1 MMKYLLIVLI
11 SIQSMILVGQTEV
24 NRLTLD
30 DVLYIAKQQSPDALI
45 AQHRF
50 RRSYWQY
57 RSYKASYLPAVS
69 LSGTLPNINNSINE
83 ITLPDGTEEYINQNF
98 TKYSLDLSVRQRIG
112 LTGGQ
117 IFLTSG
123 LRRNDNVIGDNRNT
137 AYNSTPINI
146 GYSQPLLQYNAFKW
160 DRKIEPMRYEE
171 ASRIYVEN
179 MEQVS
184 LTAISH
190 FFDLLAAQVQIKIAK
205 KNLNSY
211 DTLYHIAEGRY
222 NLGKI
227 AENELLQLELNYLKA
242 QAAEENAQLDYE
254 NVLFILKSFL
264 RIQSDQAIELIPPA
278 ETFHF
283 PISVDEAIKQA
294 KENTSTALGF
304 DRRLLEAESDV
315 NKAKM
320 DGRIDANLFA
330 VYGLTQTAADIK
342 GSYISPLEQKQ
353 LSLGITVPILDWGKA
368 RGEIKM
374 AESSAELTRTS
385 IEQERI
391 DFEQNIYLKVKQ
403 FEMQENQ
410 LMIAAKSDTVAQ
422 KRYQVTQQ
430 RYLIGKV
437 NDVLELNNAQI
448 DNDNAKKAYYQ
459 SLNTYWTNYYN
470 IRKLTLFDFKAG
482 KKIEFNIDEIK

>member
-1 MMKYLLIVLI
+1 MMKYILIVFI
-11 SIQSMILVGQTEV
+11 SIQSLTIVAQTEV

-45 AQHRF
+45 AKHRF

-57 RSYKASYLPAVS
+57 RSYKASYLPSVS

-83 ITLPDGTEEYINQNF
+83 ITLPDGSEEYVNQNF
-98 TKYSLDLSVRQRIG
+98 TKYSLDVSVRQRIG

-123 LRRNDNVIGDNRNT
+123 LKRNDNTVGDNKNT

-146 GYSQPLLQYNAFKW
+146 GYSQPLFQYNSFKW
-160 DRKIEPMRYEE
+160 DRKIEPLKYEE
-171 ASRIYVEN
+171 ASRIYIEN
-179 MEQVS
+179 VEQVA
-184 LTAISH
+184 LTATNH
-190 FFDLLAAQVQIKIAK
+190 FFNLLSAQIQIQIAE

-227 AENELLQLELNYLKA
+227 AENDLLQLELNYLRA
-242 QAAEENAQLDYE
+242 QAAQENSQLDYE

-264 RIQSDQAIELIPPA
+264 RVTTNLPIELIPPS
-278 ETFHF
+278 ETYHF
-283 PISVDEAIKQA
+283 PIDIDEAIKHA

-304 DRRLLEAESDV
+304 DRRLLESESDV

-320 DGRIDANLFA
+320 DGRIDATLFA
-330 VYGLTQTAADIK
+330 VYGLTQTAGDIK

-368 RGEIKM
+368 RGQIKM

-391 DFEQNIYLKVKQ
+391 DFEQNIYLKIKQ

-422 KRYQVTQQ
+422 KRYEVTQQ

-448 DNDNAKKAYYQ
+448 DNDNAKKAYFQ
-459 SLNTYWTNYYN
+459 SLNTYWTNYYT
-470 IRKLTLFDFKAG
+470 IRKLTLFDFKEG
-482 KKIEFNIDEIK
+482 KKIEFDIREVE

>member
-1 MMKYLLIVLI
+1 MKYLLIVLI
-11 SIQSMILVGQTEV
+11 SIQSLFVMAQTEV

-30 DVLYIAKQQSPDALI
+30 DVIYIAKQQSPDALI
-45 AQHRF
+45 AKHRF

-57 RSYKASYLPAVS
+57 RSYKASYLPSVS

-83 ITLPDGTEEYINQNF
+83 ITLPDGSEEYINQNF
-98 TKYSLDLSVRQRIG
+98 TKYSLDMSVRQKIG

-123 LRRNDNVIGDNRNT
+123 LKRNDNTIGDNKNT
-137 AYNSTPINI
+137 AYNSTPVNI
-146 GYSQPLLQYNAFKW
+146 GYSQPLFQYNSFKW
-160 DRKIEPMRYEE
+160 DRKIEPLRYEE
-171 ASRIYVEN
+171 ASRTYIEN
-179 MEQVS
+179 VEQVA
-184 LTAISH
+184 LTATNH
-190 FFDLLAAQVQIKIAK
+190 FFNLLTAQIQIEIAK
-205 KNLNSY
+205 KNLHSY

-254 NVLFILKSFL
+254 NVLFVLKSFL
-264 RIQSDQAIELIPPA
+264 RVTTDQPIELIPPA
-278 ETFHF
+278 ETYHF
-283 PISVDEAIKQA
+283 EIDIEKAIAEA
-294 KENTSTALGF
+294 KENTSTAMGF
-304 DRRLLEAESDV
+304 DRRLLEADSDV

-320 DGRIDANLFA
+320 DGRIDATLFA
-330 VYGLTQTAADIK
+330 VYGLTQTAEDIK

-353 LSLGITVPILDWGKA
+353 LSLGITVPILDWGMA
-368 RGEIKM
+368 RGQIKM

-385 IEQERI
+385 IDQERR
-391 DFEQNIYLKVKQ
+391 DFEQNIYLKIKQ
-403 FEMQENQ
+403 FEMQKNQ

-422 KRYQVTQQ
+422 KRYEVTQQ

-459 SLNTYWTNYYN
+459 SLNTYWTNYYT
-470 IRKLTLFDFKAG
+470 IRKLTLFDFKEG
-482 KKIEFNIDEIK
+482 KKIKFDIREVE

>member
-1 MMKYLLIVLI
+1 MKYLLIVFI
-11 SIQSMILVGQTEV
+11 SIQSILLVGQTEV

-45 AQHRF
+45 AKHRF

-57 RSYKASYLPAVS
+57 RSYKASYLPSVS

-83 ITLPDGTEEYINQNF
+83 ITLPDGSEEYVNQNF
-98 TKYSLDLSVRQRIG
+98 TKYSLDMSVRQRIG

-123 LRRNDNVIGDNRNT
+123 LRRNDNTIGENKNT
-137 AYNSTPINI
+137 AYNSTPVNI
-146 GYSQPLLQYNAFKW
+146 GYSQPLFQYNSFKW
-160 DRKIEPMRYEE
+160 DRKIEPLKYEE
-171 ASRIYVEN
+171 ASRTYIEN
-179 MEQVS
+179 IEEVA
-184 LTAISH
+184 LTATNH
-190 FFDLLAAQVQIKIAK
+190 FFNLLAAQIQIEIAK
-205 KNLNSY
+205 KNLHSY

-227 AENELLQLELNYLKA
+227 AENELLQLELNFLRA

-254 NVLFILKSFL
+254 NVLFVLKSFL
-264 RIQSDQAIELIPPA
+264 RVTTDQPIELIPPA

-283 PISVDEAIKQA
+283 PIDIDEAIKHA
-294 KENTSTALGF
+294 KENSSTALGF

-320 DGRIDANLFA
+320 DGRIDAELFA
-330 VYGLTQTAADIK
+330 VYGLTQTAEDIK

-391 DFEQNIYLKVKQ
+391 DFEQNIYLKIKQ

-422 KRYQVTQQ
+422 KRYEVTQQ

-459 SLNTYWTNYYN
+459 SLNTYWTNYYT
-470 IRKLTLFDFKAG
+470 IRKLTLFDFKEG
-482 KKIEFNIDEIK
+482 KKIEFDIKEVE

>member
-1 MMKYLLIVLI
+1 MKYFFIVLI
-11 SIQSMILVGQTEV
+11 SIQSLVVFGQYEV

-30 DVLYIAKQQSPDALI
+30 DVIYIAKQQSPDAMI
-45 AQHRF
+45 AKHRF
-50 RRSYWQY
+50 RRSFWEY
-57 RSYKASYLPAVS
+57 RSYKASYLPSLS

-83 ITLPDGTEEYINQNF
+83 ITLPDGTEEYVNQNF
-98 TKYSLDLSVRQRIG
+98 TKYSLDLSLRQRIG

-117 IFLTSG
+117 LFMTSG
-123 LRRNDNVIGDNRNT
+123 LRRNDNIIGDNKST

-146 GYSQPLLQYNAFKW
+146 GYSQPIFQYNSFKW
-160 DRKIEPMRYEE
+160 DRKIEPLKYEE
-171 ASRIYVEN
+171 ASRTYIENVED
-179 MEQVS
+179 VA
-184 LTAISH
+184 LTATNH
-190 FFDLLAAQVQIKIAK
+190 FFNLLAAQIQKEIAK
-205 KNLNSY
+205 KNLHSY

-222 NLGKI
+222 QLGKI

-254 NVLFILKSFL
+254 NVLFILKSYL
-264 RIQSDQAIELIPPA
+264 RITTDQPIELVPPA

-283 PISVDEAIKQA
+283 DISVEEAIKQA
-294 KENTSTALGF
+294 KENSSTALGF
-304 DRRLLEAESDV
+304 ERRLLEAESSV
-315 NKAKM
+315 NQAKM
-320 DGRIDANLFA
+320 DGRIDAELFA

-353 LSLGITVPILDWGKA
+353 LSLGITVPILDWGRA
-368 RGEIKM
+368 RGQIKM

-385 IEQERI
+385 IEQEKI

-403 FEMQENQ
+403 FAMQKNQ

-422 KRYQVTQQ
+422 KRYEVTQQ

-459 SLNTYWTNYYN
+459 SLQTYWNNYYTL
-470 IRKLTLFDFKAG
+470 RKLTLFDFKEN
-482 KKIEFNIDEIK
+482 KRIEFNINEIE

>member
-1 MMKYLLIVLI
+1 MKYLLIVLI
-11 SIQSMILVGQTEV
+11 SIQSLILVGQTEI

-30 DVLYIAKQQSPDALI
+30 DVIYIAKQQSPDALI
-45 AQHRF
+45 AKHRF

-57 RSYKASYLPAVS
+57 RSYKASYLPSVS
-69 LSGTLPNINNSINE
+69 VSGTLPNINNSINE
-83 ITLPDGTEEYINQNF
+83 ITLPDGSEEYVNQNF
-98 TKYSLDLSVRQRIG
+98 TKYSLDMSVRQRIG

-123 LRRNDNVIGDNRNT
+123 LRRNDNTIGDSKNT

-146 GYSQPLLQYNAFKW
+146 GYSQPLLQYNSFKW
-160 DRKIEPMRYEE
+160 DRKIEPLKYEE
-171 ASRIYVEN
+171 ASRTYIEN
-179 MEQVS
+179 IEQVA
-184 LTAISH
+184 LTATNH
-190 FFDLLAAQVQIKIAK
+190 FFNLLDAQIQIEIAQ
-205 KNLNSY
+205 KNLYSY

-227 AENELLQLELNYLKA
+227 AENELLQLELNYLRA
-242 QAAEENAQLDYE
+242 QAAQENAQLAYE
-254 NVLFILKSFL
+254 NMLFILKSYL
-264 RIQSDQAIELIPPA
+264 RVTNDQPIELIPPA

-283 PISVDEAIKQA
+283 TIDIDEAIKLA
-294 KENTSTALGF
+294 KENTSTALAF
-304 DRRLLEAESDV
+304 DRRLLEAESNV
-315 NKAKM
+315 NQAKM
-320 DGRIDANLFA
+320 DGRIDAELFA
-330 VYGLTQTAADIK
+330 VYGLTQTAETIK

-353 LSLGITVPILDWGKA
+353 LSLGITVPILDWGRA
-368 RGEIKM
+368 RGQIKM

-391 DFEQNIYLKVKQ
+391 DFEQNIYLKIKQ

-422 KRYQVTQQ
+422 KRYEVTQQ

-459 SLNTYWTNYYN
+459 SLNTYWTNYYT
-470 IRKLTLFDFKAG
+470 IRKLTLFDFKEG
-482 KKIEFNIDEIK
+482 KKIEFDIREVE

>member
-1 MMKYLLIVLI
+1 MKYLLIVFI
-11 SIQSMILVGQTEV
+11 SIQSLFVVAQTEV

-30 DVLYIAKQQSPDALI
+30 DVIYIAKQQSPDALI
-45 AQHRF
+45 AKHRF

-57 RSYKASYLPAVS
+57 RSYKASYLPSVS

-83 ITLPDGTEEYINQNF
+83 ITLPDGSEEYINQNF
-98 TKYSLDLSVRQRIG
+98 TKYSLDMSVRQRIG

-117 IFLTSG
+117 IFVTSG
-123 LRRNDNVIGDNRNT
+123 LKRNDNTIGDNKNT

-146 GYSQPLLQYNAFKW
+146 GYSQPLFQYNSFKW
-160 DRKIEPMRYEE
+160 DRKIEPLKYEE
-171 ASRIYVEN
+171 ASRTYIEN
-179 MEQVS
+179 VEQVA
-184 LTAISH
+184 LTATNH
-190 FFDLLAAQVQIKIAK
+190 FFNLLTAQIQIEIAK
-205 KNLNSY
+205 KNLYSY

-227 AENELLQLELNYLKA
+227 AENDLLQLELNYLKA

-254 NVLFILKSFL
+254 NVLFVLKSFL
-264 RIQSDQAIELIPPA
+264 RVKTDQPIELIPPA
-278 ETFHF
+278 ETYHF
-283 PISVDEAIKQA
+283 EINIEKAIKEA
-294 KENTSTALGF
+294 LENSSTALGF
-304 DRRLLEAESDV
+304 DRRLLEADSDV

-320 DGRIDANLFA
+320 DGRIDATLFA
-330 VYGLTQTAADIK
+330 VYGLTQTAEDIK

-353 LSLGITVPILDWGKA
+353 LSLGITVPILDWGMA
-368 RGEIKM
+368 RGQIKM

-385 IEQERI
+385 IEQERL
-391 DFEQNIYLKVKQ
+391 DFEQNIYLKIKQ
-403 FEMQENQ
+403 FAMQENQ

-422 KRYQVTQQ
+422 KRYEVTQQ

-459 SLNTYWTNYYN
+459 SLNTYWTNYYT
-470 IRKLTLFDFKAG
+470 IRKLTLYDFKEDQ
-482 KKIEFNIDEIK
+482 KIEFNMSEVE

>member
-1 MMKYLLIVLI
+1 MKYILIVFI
-11 SIQSMILVGQTEV
+11 SIQSMLLLGQTEV

-30 DVLYIAKQQSPDALI
+30 DVIYIAKQQSPDALI
-45 AQHRF
+45 AKHRF

-57 RSYKASYLPAVS
+57 RSYKASYLPSVS

-83 ITLPDGTEEYINQNF
+83 ITLPDGSEEYVNQNF
-98 TKYSLDLSVRQRIG
+98 TKYSLDMSVRQRIG

-123 LRRNDNVIGDNRNT
+123 LRRNDNTIGDNKNT
-137 AYNSTPINI
+137 AYNSTPVNI
-146 GYSQPLLQYNAFKW
+146 GYSQPLFQYNSFKW
-160 DRKIEPMRYEE
+160 DRKIEPLKYEE
-171 ASRIYVEN
+171 ASRTYIEN
-179 MEQVS
+179 IEQVA
-184 LTAISH
+184 LTATNH
-190 FFDLLAAQVQIKIAK
+190 FFNLLAAQIQIEIAK
-205 KNLNSY
+205 KNLHSY

-227 AENELLQLELNYLKA
+227 AENELLQLELNFLRA

-264 RIQSDQAIELIPPA
+264 RVTTDQPIELIPPA
-278 ETFHF
+278 ATFHF
-283 PISVDEAIKQA
+283 PIDINEAIKHA
-294 KENTSTALGF
+294 KENSSTALGF

-320 DGRIDANLFA
+320 DGRIDAELFA
-330 VYGLTQTAADIK
+330 VYGLTQTAEDIK

-391 DFEQNIYLKVKQ
+391 DFEQNIYLKIKQ
-403 FEMQENQ
+403 FEMQKNQ

-422 KRYQVTQQ
+422 KRYEVTQQ

-459 SLNTYWTNYYN
+459 SLNTYWTNYYT
-470 IRKLTLFDFKAG
+470 IRKLTLFDFKEG
-482 KKIEFNIDEIK
+482 RKIEFDIKEVE

>member
-11 SIQSMILVGQTEV
+11 SIQSLIVIGQTDV
-24 NRLTLD
+24 NRLTLN

-45 AQHRF
+45 AKHRF

-83 ITLPDGTEEYINQNF
+83 VTLPDGSEEYVNQNF
-98 TKYSLDLSVRQRIG
+98 TKYSLDMSVRQRIG

-123 LRRNDNVIGDNRNT
+123 LRRNDNVIGDNKST
-137 AYNSTPINI
+137 AYNSTPVNI
-146 GYSQPLLQYNAFKW
+146 GYSQPLLQYNSFKW
-160 DRKIEPMRYEE
+160 DRKIEPLKYEE
-171 ASRIYVEN
+171 ASRTYIEN

-184 LTAISH
+184 LTAVNH
-190 FFDLLAAQVQIKIAK
+190 FFNLLAAQIQIDIAK

-227 AENELLQLELNYLKA
+227 AENELLQLELNFLKA

-254 NVLFILKSFL
+254 NALFILKSFL
-264 RIQSDQAIELIPPA
+264 RIKTDQSIELIPPA
-278 ETFHF
+278 KTYHF
-283 PISVDEAIKQA
+283 PISIDEAIKQA
-294 KENTSTALGF
+294 KENTSTALAF
-304 DRRLLEAESDV
+304 DRRLLESQSEVD
-315 NKAKM
+315 KAKM
-320 DGRIDANLFA
+320 DGRIDAELYA
-330 VYGLTQTAADIK
+330 VYGLTQTAETIK
-342 GSYISPLEQKQ
+342 GSYINPLEQKQ
-353 LSLGITVPILDWGKA
+353 LSLGITIPILDWGNA
-368 RGEIKM
+368 RGQIKM
-374 AESSAELTRTS
+374 AESSAELTQTS

-391 DFEQNIYLKVKQ
+391 DFEQNIYLKIKQ

-448 DNDNAKKAYYQ
+448 DNDNARKAYYQ
-459 SLNTYWTNYYN
+459 SLQTYWTNYYT
-470 IRKLTLFDFKAG
+470 IRQLTLFDFKEG
-482 KKIEFNIDEIK
+482 KKIEFDINEVE

>member
-1 MMKYLLIVLI
+1 MKYLLIVFI
-11 SIQSMILVGQTEV
+11 SIQSLFVVAQTEV

-30 DVLYIAKQQSPDALI
+30 DVIYIAKQQSPDAMI
-45 AQHRF
+45 AKHRF

-57 RSYKASYLPAVS
+57 RSYKASYLPAVT

-83 ITLPDGTEEYINQNF
+83 ITLPDGSEEYINQNF
-98 TKYSLDLSVRQRIG
+98 TKYSLDMSVRQRIG

-123 LRRNDNVIGDNRNT
+123 LKRNDNTIGDDKNT

-146 GYSQPLLQYNAFKW
+146 GYSQPLLQYNSFKW
-160 DRKIEPMRYEE
+160 DRKIEPLKYEE
-171 ASRIYVEN
+171 ASRTYIENVED
-179 MEQVS
+179 VA
-184 LTAISH
+184 LTATSH
-190 FFDLLAAQVQIKIAK
+190 FFNLLTAQIQIQIAK
-205 KNLNSY
+205 KNLHSY

-254 NVLFILKSFL
+254 NVLFVLKSFL
-264 RIQSDQAIELIPPA
+264 RITTDQPIELIPPA
-278 ETFHF
+278 ETYHF
-283 PISVDEAIKQA
+283 DIDIEKAIDEAL
-294 KENTSTALGF
+294 ENSSTALGF
-304 DRRLLEAESDV
+304 DRRLLEAESNV
-315 NKAKM
+315 NEAKM
-320 DGRIDANLFA
+320 DGRIDAELFA
-330 VYGLTQTAADIK
+330 VYGLTQTASDIK

-391 DFEQNIYLKVKQ
+391 DFEQNIYLKIKQ
-403 FEMQENQ
+403 FAMQENQ
-410 LMIAAKSDTVAQ
+410 LFIAAKSDTVAQ
-422 KRYQVTQQ
+422 KRYEVTQQ

-448 DNDNAKKAYYQ
+448 DNDNAKKSYYQ
-459 SLNTYWTNYYN
+459 SLNTYWTNYYT
-470 IRKLTLFDFKAG
+470 IRKLTLYDFKEG
-482 KKIEFNIDEIK
+482 HKIKFDISEVE